1 MSLQS
6 YTDKYNLN
14 EDIQNNI
21 LDFLIGT
28 YDDWK
33 NNYNIV
39 LNGIGQIENDNL
51 IINHNKTF
59 NKYKKRIKIFKL
71 HLGTVFKYKFIY
83 SLNISIY
90 KNRILFVIHFIKNYS
105 SSYIHNTISDLLQ
118 LSKLNCSIA
127 GPVSGPLT
135 DTELYQ
141 KCFCELQE
149 SIYYN

>member
-39 LNGIGQIENDNL
+39 LNGILDPQ
-51 IINHNKTF
+51 
-59 NKYKKRIKIFKL
+59 
-71 HLGTVFKYKFIY
+71 KFEF
-83 SLNISIY
+83 L
-90 KNRILFVIHFIKNYS
+90 KNRINIMDYFSEKNILDLTEQVLKLTTS
-105 SSYIHNTISDLLQ
+105 SL
-118 LSKLNCSIA
+118 
-127 GPVSGPLT
+127 
-135 DTELYQ
+135 
-141 KCFCELQE
+141 
-149 SIYYN
+149 